1 MTEKE
6 TYWSRFATNF
16 EERTSYVVGNDHIEL
31 IKAELSKQTD
41 LGNTLELGCGSGTY
55 SEILAREASH
65 LTATDYSDEMVAF
78 SKQRFESLENVT
90 VEKANCFS
98 LSYPEF
104 SFDTVVMV
112 NLLHVVPEPEK
123 AVQESKKVLKRNGR
137 LIIVSFTTEGM
148 AVFSKLGMI
157 YRFLKTF
164 GKPPPTAHKLTVQKT
179 KTILSDCGF
188 RIDEARL
195 IGRRSKAIFVNAVV
209 S

>member
-1 MTEKE
+1 MIEKE
-6 TYWSRFATNF
+6 TYWSRFATDF
-16 EERTSYVVGNDHIEL
+16 EERTNYVVGNDHIEL
-31 IKAELSKQTD
+31 IKAVLSKQTD
-41 LGNTLELGCGSGTY
+41 LGNTLELGCGNGTY
-55 SEILAREASH
+55 SEILAREARH
-65 LTATDYSDEMVAF
+65 LTATDYSDEMVAS

-104 SFDTVVMV
+104 SFDTVVMA

-123 AVQESKKVLKRNGR
+123 AVQECKKVLKRNGR
-137 LIIVSFTTEGM
+137 LIIVSFTTDGM

-157 YRFLKTF
+157 YRYLKTF

-188 RIDEARL
+188 KVDQARL
-195 IGRRSKAIFVNAVV
+195 IGHRSKAIFVNAVV

>member
-6 TYWSRFATNF
+6 TYWSRFAADF
-16 EERTSYVVGNDHIEL
+16 EERTNYVVGNDHIEV
-31 IKAELSKQTD
+31 IKAVLSKQTD
-41 LGNTLELGCGSGTY
+41 LGNTLELGCGSGTC
-55 SEILAREASH
+55 SEILAREAHH

-78 SKQRFESLENVT
+78 SKQRFETVANVT

-104 SFDTVVMV
+104 SFDTVVMA

-123 AVQESKKVLKRNGR
+123 AVQECKKVLKRNGR

-179 KTILSDCGF
+179 KTIVIDCGF
-188 RIDEARL
+188 KVDEARL
-195 IGRRSKAIFVNAVV
+195 IGHRSKAIFVNAVV